1 MYKQTFFAA
10 VSILLSLPMLSQQG
24 YASQYSRTAEI
35 TSKVYSAVVQATAGL
50 PEWLR
55 VLKQEEN
62 KAKQPGY
69 LGYRTY
75 GMFTTTF
82 QQHPVTAD
90 KDLYNMRKHMLQSEL
105 RGVLAAYT
113 FYATEP
119 EMLTDLSVPNFG
131 YLFGLVQEMA
141 AGAELDPVFMPKVSK
156 PENAVVQLTITVEDN
171 TKLILRM
178 DAFRKHIYFFA
189 DAVQK

>member
-24 YASQYSRTAEI
+24 YASQHSRTAEI
-35 TSKVYSAVVQATAGL
+35 ASKVHSAVVQKVTGL

-55 VLKQEEN
+55 ALKQEEN
-62 KAKQPGY
+62 KANQTGY

-82 QQHPVTAD
+82 RQHPVTAD
-90 KDLYNMRKHMLQSEL
+90 KDLYNMRKHMLQNEL
-105 RGVLAAYT
+105 KGFLAAYT

-119 EMLTDLSVPNFG
+119 EMLSDLSVTNFG
-131 YLFGLVQEMA
+131 HLFGLVQAMA
-141 AGAELDPVFMPKVSK
+141 AGEELDPVFIPEVSK
-156 PENAVVQLTITVEDN
+156 PENAVIQVTFTAEDN
-171 TKLILRM
+171 IQFILRI
-178 DAFRKHIYFFA
+178 DAFQKRIYFFTNA
-189 DAVQK
+189 N